1 MWFLSQF
8 HPTDNES
15 FQRRQT
21 PPFLLSPVT
30 SAVTSPQLVLRF
42 RTLTVSGHSFLIEK
56 RNSFWAG
63 LTEWG
68 ALVP

>member
-30 SAVTSPQLVLRF
+30 SAVTSSS
-42 RTLTVSGHSFLIEK
+42 SGSPRLG
-56 RNSFWAG
+56 RSPG
-63 LTEWG
+63 
-68 ALVP
+68 P